1 MNKAYVVG
9 YSLIDALGN
18 TPEECFANMINDQD
32 YSRDLDFMI
41 AENHKITRG
50 IYVDDANIPTL
61 PDSPKGMTK
70 MQRMGLYA
78 TDYALKMSKLPLS
91 RNVAVVFSTIVN
103 DLETIDEVYTKLT
116 ENKRLNPRHI
126 LNRIPDMMPSH
137 VATYFQ
143 FMGQTTSVYCA
154 CATGINSIDYAM
166 RLVDEYDYVIV
177 GAGDAG
183 CLNMPVRSFH
193 AFGAMSNHSSP
204 FDDSRNGFVM
214 GDGASVLILQSDKK
228 VCEYNSQV
236 YATLYP
242 PGMSNDAHDA
252 TSPAQDGRGAH
263 LAITKALSQVDGP
276 IHAINAHAT
285 STPIGDIIEY
295 QVCVEHFGPT
305 PIYAPK
311 GKIGHTMAGCGIVE
325 TVYAIES
332 MRQQIIPHVHNL
344 KDCGYDSYNCIVREP
359 QKFPNEAT
367 FRTLNNSFGFGG
379 KCASQ
384 VIEVSR
390 SQENY

>member
-1 MNKAYVVG
+1 MNKAHVVG
-9 YSLIDALGN
+9 YSLIDALGI
-18 TPEECFANMINDQD
+18 TPKECFANLINDQD

-41 AENHKITRG
+41 ADNHKITRG
-50 IYVDDANIPTL
+50 IYVDDKVIPTL
-61 PDSPKGMTK
+61 VDSPKGMTK

-78 TDYALKMSKLPLS
+78 TDYALKKSKLPHT

-143 FMGQTTSVYCA
+143 FMGHTTSVYCA

-183 CLNMPVRSFH
+183 CFNMPVRSFH
-193 AFGAMSNHSSP
+193 SFGAMSNHSSP
-204 FDDSRNGFVM
+204 FDDNRNGFVM
-214 GDGASVLILQSDKK
+214 GDGAAVLVLQSADKVK
-228 VCEYNSQV
+228 EYSSQV

-252 TSPAQDGRGAH
+252 TSPAADGRGAH
-263 LAITKALSQVDGP
+263 LAITKALAQVTGP

-285 STPIGDIIEY
+285 STPVGDIIEY
-295 QVCVEHFGPT
+295 QVCTEHFGAT

-325 TVYAIES
+325 TIYAIES
-332 MRQQIIPHVHNL
+332 MHQGIIPHVHNL
-344 KDCGYDSYNCIVREP
+344 KECNYDQYNALVREP
-359 QKFPNEAT
+359 KKFPNVDVL
-367 FRTLNNSFGFGG
+367 RTLNNSFGFGG

-384 VIEVSR
+384 VIEVKK
-390 SQENY
+390 N